1 MRFDLADLSLFLAI
15 VEAGSI
21 THGAARAN
29 LSLPA
34 ASERLRDMEAASG
47 VLLLVR
53 RQRGVEPTRAGDT
66 LAYHARLVL
75 RQVGAMQ
82 AELSDHARGFRGRVR
97 VMANSA
103 AIAGCLPARLGP
115 FLALHPGADI
125 ELAERPSPDIVK
137 ALANGLCDLGIVSDA
152 ADTSALSTSPFAVDR
167 LVLVTATNHRLARE
181 RRVAFADVAGEPMIG
196 FDGALQGQIEE
207 QGERLGYRIRPRIR
221 LRSFES
227 LCRMVADGAG
237 VGIIPQFSAQRAR
250 RSMPLSC
257 LRLTDAWAT
266 RKLLLCWRS
275 QESLD
280 PLNASLRRHL
290 ALVEARSRPHSA
302 TGNA

>member
-1 MRFDLADLSLFLAI
+1 MRFDLADLRLFLAV

-21 THGAARAN
+21 THGAAIAN

-47 VLLLVR
+47 VPLIVR
-53 RQRGVEPTRAGDT
+53 HRRGVEPTRAGDT
-66 LAYHARLVL
+66 LAHHARLVL

-82 AELSDHARGFRGRVR
+82 AELSDYARGFRGRVR

-115 FLALHPGADI
+115 FLALHPGADV
-125 ELAERPSPDIVK
+125 ELAERPSPEIVK
-137 ALANGLCDLGIVSDA
+137 ALANDLCDLGIVSDA

-167 LVLVTATNHRLARE
+167 LVLVTATNHRLAHE

-196 FDGALQGQIEE
+196 FDGALQRQIEE
-207 QGERLGYRIRPRIR
+207 QGERLGFRIRPRIR
-221 LRSFES
+221 LRSFDS

-250 RSMPLSC
+250 RSMRLSC
-257 LRLTDAWAT
+257 LQLTDPWAT

-275 QESLD
+275 AADLD
-280 PLNASLRRHL
+280 PLPLSLLHHL
-290 ALVEARSRPHSA
+290 ASVETRSRSRPA
-302 TGNA
+302 TSEA